1 MSNVNSVTTTTTTT
15 APEPATEVIGVA
27 HPTPTAPK
35 HAKQPAQRASNVI
48 PYVDDEP
55 SEYYQD
61 ATLHPIMNA
70 LEFSFIKRPLLLV
83 IVAFNLFYMFA
94 GLPNIYGEALMLF
107 GITYTAVCFGMKLNE
122 NKTQRENA
130 IRKDIEAE
138 MIDLRLDGWSGVCE
152 GRKVFHMRGNNQPAK
167 RVGPHREQRI
177 HRLEALG
184 FNINSLDPSTARKGL
199 PYFERMLREEPFLT
213 R

>member
-1 MSNVNSVTTTTTTT
+1 MSNVNAHAAT
-15 APEPATEVIGVA
+15 EPATEVIGAV
-27 HPTPTAPK
+27 PT
-35 HAKQPAQRASNVI
+35 QPPANKRHAQRNQPTSLTI

-55 SEYYQD
+55 AEYYQD

-70 LEFSFIKRPLLLV
+70 LEFSFIKRPLLLAL
-83 IVAFNLFYMFA
+83 VAFNLFYMFA
-94 GLPNIYGEALMLF
+94 KLPNIYGESLMLF

-122 NKTQRENA
+122 NKSHRENA

-138 MIDLRLDGWSGVCE
+138 MIDLHLDGWVGLCE
-152 GRKVFHMRGNNQPAK
+152 GRKIFHMRGKNQPAK
-167 RVGPHREQRI
+167 RVGPHREHRI

-184 FNINSLDPSTARKGL
+184 YNVNDLQSASARAGL